1 VLPVVIYLKI
11 KNMKQLLNKIEEKQS
26 ELGHLREEL
35 NQLGKS
41 QFNGLVGKFF
51 SLSATEMIKVTDISY
66 VDEISVNV
74 ECLTIYG
81 GKNNGGRIEFRI
93 ADDRYLTFNDINEK
107 RITEVTRERFI
118 EFLYE
123 SFEVTKE
130 FATEQI

>member
-1 VLPVVIYLKI
+1 
-11 KNMKQLLNKIEEKQS
+11 MKQLLNKIEEKQS